1 MLRPAERRRGA
12 AGAPP
17 PSSSAPAATGAG
29 SRAAPSKAEEL
40 AALRALRD
48 STAAVAA
55 HLGRAAESV
64 EAMSRGAER
73 AGQQLARWNEA
84 FAVAAAGK

>member
-1 MLRPAERRRGA
+1 MLRPTRGA
-12 AGAPP
+12 AA
-17 PSSSAPAATGAG
+17 APASRGGAAAAAAAG
-29 SRAAPSKAEEL
+29 AAPSKAEEL

-48 STAAVAA
+48 RTAAVAA
-55 HLGRAAESV
+55 HLGRAADSV

-73 AGQQLARWNEA
+73 AEQQLSRWNEA